1 MKNSIRNKWQQ
12 ALARN
17 RQALGTRTAKVGGY
31 SFVLSLVV
39 LAILIAVNVLASKL
53 PASWTQWD
61 ISAAQLYSLTSDTK
75 VVVTNL
81 QQDVTIYWISQA
93 GKEDTVIQKLLDRY
107 AELSDH
113 ITVVKKDPDVYPTFA
128 QQYTDETVA
137 NNSLVVESGDKSR
150 YIGYDNIYQVD
161 AGDYYTGGSV
171 SQSFDGEGQITSA
184 IDYVISTDLPK
195 VYLLSGHGEA
205 ALSDAFSDEL
215 QRANYDTVAD
225 FSLLNVDAVPEDCD
239 VLLINAPT
247 SDISDEELTM
257 LRTYLQGGGKLTV
270 LSGPQKDTDLPNL
283 DALLTD
289 YGVTVQN
296 GVVVD
301 NNRDYYAFTA
311 PYVLMPEI
319 QSSDIT
325 DPLKEGDYHV
335 IVPIAAG
342 LTVGENTNGATVT
355 ELLKTSSDQSFS
367 KAAGYAMTTYDKED
381 GDLDGPFT
389 LAVSV
394 EDPTA
399 GGRLFWVSSDYLL
412 DEMYNSYS
420 SGANLDF
427 VMNALTWMIGDTD
440 AVSIRT
446 KSLDYNYLTI
456 SSSSAAWLKVC
467 MIGII
472 PVGFLLLGV
481 DEVLRRRKKV

>member
-1 MKNSIRNKWQQ
+1 MKNSLQNKWQG
-12 ALARN
+12 AMARN
-17 RQALGTRTAKVGGY
+17 RQALNTRTAKVGGY

-53 PASWTQWD
+53 PTSWTQFD

-128 QQYTDETVA
+128 QQYTEETVT

-161 AGDYYTGGSV
+161 TGSYYTTGSV

-184 IDYVISTDLPK
+184 IDYVVSTDLPQ

-205 ALSDAFSDEL
+205 EPSQTLSDEL
-215 QRANYDTVAD
+215 QRSNYETVSD
-225 FSLLNVDAVPEDCD
+225 FSLLNVDAIPEDCD

-257 LRTYLQGGGKLTV
+257 LQDYITNGGKVVV
-270 LSGPQKDTDLPNL
+270 LSGPQEKADLPNL
-283 DALLTD
+283 QTLLTN
-289 YGVTVQN
+289 YGVTFTD

-301 NNRDYYAFTA
+301 TNRDYYAFTA

-325 DPLKEGDYHV
+325 DPLKDGDYHV
-335 IVPIAAG
+335 IVPIAQG
-342 LTVGENTNGATVT
+342 LTVGETTNGATVT
-355 ELLKTSSDQSFS
+355 SLLQTSTDSFS
-367 KAAGYAMTTYDKED
+367 KAAGYAMTTYDKEE
-381 GDLDGPFT
+381 GDVDGPFT

-394 EDPTA
+394 EDSTA
-399 GGRLFWVSSDYLL
+399 GGRLLWVASDYLL
-412 DEMYNSYS
+412 DDMYNSYS

-427 VMNALTWMIGDTD
+427 LMNGLTWMIGDTD
-440 AVSIRT
+440 AVSIRS
-446 KSLDYNYLTI
+446 KSLNYNSLTI
-456 SSSSAAWLKVC
+456 SSSSAAWLKIC

>member
-1 MKNSIRNKWQQ
+1 MKNSLQNKWQG

-17 RQALGTRTAKVGGY
+17 RQALSTRTAKVGGY

-53 PASWTQWD
+53 PTSWTQFD

-107 AELSDH
+107 QELSDH

-128 QQYTDETVA
+128 QQYTEETVM
-137 NNSLVVESGDKSR
+137 NNSLVVESGDKNR
-150 YIGYDNIYQVD
+150 YISYDNIYQYD
-161 AGDYYTGGSV
+161 TGSYYTTGSV

-184 IDYVISTDLPK
+184 IDYVVSTDLPQ

-205 ALSDAFSDEL
+205 ALSETFADEL
-215 QRANYDTVAD
+215 ERSNCETVED
-225 FSLLNVDAVPEDCD
+225 FSLLNVDAIPEECD

-257 LRTYLQGGGKLTV
+257 LRSYVQGGGKLVV
-270 LSGPQKDTDLPNL
+270 LSGPQENADLPNL
-283 DALLTD
+283 QALLSD
-289 YGVTVQN
+289 YGVTVN
-296 GVVVD
+296 DGVVVD
-301 NNRDYYAFTA
+301 TNRDYYAFTA
-311 PYVLMPEI
+311 PYVLMPVIE
-319 QSSDIT
+319 SSDIT
-325 DPLKEGDYHV
+325 DPLKDGDYHV

-342 LTVGENTNGATVT
+342 LTVGEDNGGATVT
-355 ELLKTSSDQSFS
+355 SLLKTSTDSFS

-381 GDLDGPFT
+381 GDIDGPFT

-394 EDPTA
+394 EDANA
-399 GGRLFWVSSDYLL
+399 GGRLLWVASDYLL
-412 DEMYNSYS
+412 DDMYNSYS

-427 VMNALTWMIGDTD
+427 VMNGLSWMIGNTD
-440 AVSIRT
+440 AVSIRS

-472 PVGFLLLGV
+472 PVGFLLLGL

>member
-1 MKNSIRNKWQQ
+1 MKNSLQNKWQG

-17 RQALGTRTAKVGGY
+17 RQALSTRTAKVGGY

-53 PASWTQWD
+53 PTSWTQFD

-107 AELSDH
+107 QELSDH

-128 QQYTDETVA
+128 QQYTEETVM
-137 NNSLVVESGDKSR
+137 NNSLVVESGDKNR
-150 YIGYDNIYQVD
+150 YISYDNIYQYD
-161 AGDYYTGGSV
+161 TGSYYTTGSV

-184 IDYVISTDLPK
+184 IDYVVSTDLPQ

-205 ALSDAFSDEL
+205 ALSETFADEL
-215 QRANYDTVAD
+215 ERSNYETVED
-225 FSLLNVDAVPEDCD
+225 FSLLNVDAIPEECD

-257 LRTYLQGGGKLTV
+257 LRSYVQGGGKLVV
-270 LSGPQKDTDLPNL
+270 LSGPQENADLSNL
-283 DALLTD
+283 QALLSD
-289 YGVTVQN
+289 YGVTVN
-296 GVVVD
+296 DGVVVD
-301 NNRDYYAFTA
+301 TNRDYYAFTA

-319 QSSDIT
+319 ESSDIT
-325 DPLKEGDYHV
+325 DPLKDGDYHV
-335 IVPIAAG
+335 IVPIGAG
-342 LTVGENTNGATVT
+342 LTVGEDNGGATVT
-355 ELLKTSSDQSFS
+355 SLLKTSTDSFS

-381 GDLDGPFT
+381 GDIDGPFT

-394 EDPTA
+394 EDANA
-399 GGRLFWVSSDYLL
+399 GGRLLWVASDYLL
-412 DEMYNSYS
+412 DDMYNSYS

-427 VMNALTWMIGDTD
+427 VMNGLSWMIGNTD
-440 AVSIRT
+440 AVSIRS

-472 PVGFLLLGV
+472 PVGFLLLGL

>member
-1 MKNSIRNKWQQ
+1 MKNSLQNKWQG

-17 RQALGTRTAKVGGY
+17 RQALSTRTAKVGGY

-53 PASWTQWD
+53 PTSWTQFD

-107 AELSDH
+107 QELSDH

-128 QQYTDETVA
+128 QQYTEETVM
-137 NNSLVVESGDKSR
+137 NNSLVVESGDKNR
-150 YIGYDNIYQVD
+150 YISYDNIYQYD
-161 AGDYYTGGSV
+161 TGSYYTTGSV

-184 IDYVISTDLPK
+184 IDYVVSTDLPQ

-205 ALSDAFSDEL
+205 ALSETFADEL
-215 QRANYDTVAD
+215 ERSNYETVED
-225 FSLLNVDAVPEDCD
+225 FSLLNVDAIPEECD
-239 VLLINAPT
+239 VLLLNAPT

-257 LRTYLQGGGKLTV
+257 LRSYVQGGGKLVV
-270 LSGPQKDTDLPNL
+270 LSGPQENADLSNL
-283 DALLTD
+283 QALLSD
-289 YGVTVQN
+289 YGVTVN
-296 GVVVD
+296 DGVVVD
-301 NNRDYYAFTA
+301 TNRDYYAFTA

-319 QSSDIT
+319 ESSDIT
-325 DPLKEGDYHV
+325 DPLKDGDYHV

-342 LTVGENTNGATVT
+342 LTVGEDNGGATVT
-355 ELLKTSSDQSFS
+355 SLLKTSTDSFS

-381 GDLDGPFT
+381 GDIDGPFT

-394 EDPTA
+394 EDANA
-399 GGRLFWVSSDYLL
+399 GGRLLWVASDYLL
-412 DEMYNSYS
+412 DDMYNSYS

-427 VMNALTWMIGDTD
+427 VMNGLSWMIGNTD
-440 AVSIRT
+440 AVSIRS

-472 PVGFLLLGV
+472 PVGFLLLGL

>member
-1 MKNSIRNKWQQ
+1 MKNSLQNKWQG

-17 RQALGTRTAKVGGY
+17 RQALSTRTAKVGGY

-53 PASWTQWD
+53 PTSWTQFD

-107 AELSDH
+107 QELSDH

-128 QQYTDETVA
+128 QQYTEETVM
-137 NNSLVVESGDKSR
+137 NNSLVVESGDKNR
-150 YIGYDNIYQVD
+150 YISYDNIYQYD
-161 AGDYYTGGSV
+161 TGSYYTTGSV

-184 IDYVISTDLPK
+184 IDYVVSTDLPQ

-205 ALSDAFSDEL
+205 ALSETFADEL
-215 QRANYDTVAD
+215 ERSNYETVED
-225 FSLLNVDAVPEDCD
+225 FSLLNVDAIPEECD

-257 LRTYLQGGGKLTV
+257 LRSYVQGGGKLVV
-270 LSGPQKDTDLPNL
+270 LSGPQENADLPNL
-283 DALLTD
+283 QALLSD
-289 YGVTVQN
+289 YGVTVN
-296 GVVVD
+296 DGVVVD
-301 NNRDYYAFTA
+301 TNRDYYAFTA

-319 QSSDIT
+319 ESSDIT
-325 DPLKEGDYHV
+325 DPLKDGDYHV

-342 LTVGENTNGATVT
+342 LTVGEDNGGATVT
-355 ELLKTSSDQSFS
+355 SLLKTSTDSFS

-381 GDLDGPFT
+381 GDIDGPFT

-394 EDPTA
+394 EDANA
-399 GGRLFWVSSDYLL
+399 GGRLLWVASDYLL
-412 DEMYNSYS
+412 DDMYNSYS

-427 VMNALTWMIGDTD
+427 VMNGLSWMTGNTD
-440 AVSIRT
+440 AVSIRS

-472 PVGFLLLGV
+472 PVGFLLLGL

>member
-1 MKNSIRNKWQQ
+1 MKNSLQNKWQG

-17 RQALGTRTAKVGGY
+17 RQALSTRTAKVGGY

-53 PASWTQWD
+53 PTSWTQFD

-107 AELSDH
+107 QELSDH

-128 QQYTDETVA
+128 QQYTEETVM
-137 NNSLVVESGDKSR
+137 NNSLVVESGDKNR
-150 YIGYDNIYQVD
+150 YISYDNIYQYD
-161 AGDYYTGGSV
+161 TGSYYTTGSV

-184 IDYVISTDLPK
+184 IDYVVSTDLPQ

-205 ALSDAFSDEL
+205 ALSETFADEL
-215 QRANYDTVAD
+215 ERSNYETVED
-225 FSLLNVDAVPEDCD
+225 FSLLNVDAIPEECD

-257 LRTYLQGGGKLTV
+257 LRSYVQGGGKLVV
-270 LSGPQKDTDLPNL
+270 LSGPQENADLPNL
-283 DALLTD
+283 QALLSD
-289 YGVTVQN
+289 YGVTVN
-296 GVVVD
+296 DGVVVD
-301 NNRDYYAFTA
+301 TNRDYYAFTA

-319 QSSDIT
+319 ESSDIT
-325 DPLKEGDYHV
+325 DPLKDGDYHV

-342 LTVGENTNGATVT
+342 LTVGEDNGGATVT
-355 ELLKTSSDQSFS
+355 SLLKSSTDSFS

-381 GDLDGPFT
+381 GDIDGPFT

-394 EDPTA
+394 EDA
-399 GGRLFWVSSDYLL
+399 NVGGRLLWVASDYLL
-412 DEMYNSYS
+412 DDMYNSYS

-427 VMNALTWMIGDTD
+427 VMNGLSWMIGNTD
-440 AVSIRT
+440 AVSIRS

-472 PVGFLLLGV
+472 PVGFLLLGL

>member
-1 MKNSIRNKWQQ
+1 MKNSLQKKWQG

-17 RQALGTRTAKVGGY
+17 RQALSTRTAKVGGY

-53 PASWTQWD
+53 PTSWTQFD

-107 AELSDH
+107 QELSDH

-128 QQYTDETVA
+128 QQYTEETVM
-137 NNSLVVESGDKSR
+137 NNSLVVESGDKNR
-150 YIGYDNIYQVD
+150 YISYDNIYQYD
-161 AGDYYTGGSV
+161 TGSYYTTGSV

-184 IDYVISTDLPK
+184 IDYVVSTDLPQ

-205 ALSDAFSDEL
+205 ALSETFADEL
-215 QRANYDTVAD
+215 ERSNYETVED
-225 FSLLNVDAVPEDCD
+225 FSLLNVDAIPEECD

-257 LRTYLQGGGKLTV
+257 LRSYVQGGGKLVV
-270 LSGPQKDTDLPNL
+270 LSGPQESADLPNL
-283 DALLTD
+283 QALLSD
-289 YGVTVQN
+289 YGVTVN
-296 GVVVD
+296 DGVVVD
-301 NNRDYYAFTA
+301 TNRDYYAFTA

-319 QSSDIT
+319 ESSDIT
-325 DPLKEGDYHV
+325 DPLKDGDYHV

-342 LTVGENTNGATVT
+342 LTVGEDNGGATVT
-355 ELLKTSSDQSFS
+355 SLLKTSTDSFS

-381 GDLDGPFT
+381 GDIDGPFT

-394 EDPTA
+394 EDANA
-399 GGRLFWVSSDYLL
+399 GGRLLWVASDYLL
-412 DEMYNSYS
+412 DDMYNSYS

-427 VMNALTWMIGDTD
+427 VMNGLSWMIGNTD
-440 AVSIRT
+440 AVSIRS

-472 PVGFLLLGV
+472 PVGFLLLGL

>member
-1 MKNSIRNKWQQ
+1 MKNSLQNKWQG

-17 RQALGTRTAKVGGY
+17 RQALSTRTAKVGGY

-53 PASWTQWD
+53 PTSWTQFD

-107 AELSDH
+107 QELSDH

-128 QQYTDETVA
+128 QQYTEETVM
-137 NNSLVVESGDKSR
+137 NNSLVVESGDKNR
-150 YIGYDNIYQVD
+150 YISYDNIYQYD
-161 AGDYYTGGSV
+161 TGSYYTTGSV

-184 IDYVISTDLPK
+184 IDYVVSTDLPQ

-205 ALSDAFSDEL
+205 ALSETFADEL
-215 QRANYDTVAD
+215 ERSNYETVED
-225 FSLLNVDAVPEDCD
+225 FSLLNVDAIPEECD

-257 LRTYLQGGGKLTV
+257 LRSYVQGGGKLVV
-270 LSGPQKDTDLPNL
+270 LSGPQENADLPNL
-283 DALLTD
+283 QALLSD
-289 YGVTVQN
+289 YGVTVN
-296 GVVVD
+296 DGVVVD
-301 NNRDYYAFTA
+301 TNRDYYAFTA

-319 QSSDIT
+319 ESSDIT
-325 DPLKEGDYHV
+325 DPLKDGDYHV

-342 LTVGENTNGATVT
+342 LTVGEDNGGATVT
-355 ELLKTSSDQSFS
+355 SLLKTSTDSFS

-381 GDLDGPFT
+381 GDIDGPFT

-394 EDPTA
+394 EDPNA
-399 GGRLFWVSSDYLL
+399 GGRLLWVASDYLL
-412 DEMYNSYS
+412 DDMYNSYS

-427 VMNALTWMIGDTD
+427 VMNGLSWMIGNTD
-440 AVSIRT
+440 AVSIRS

-472 PVGFLLLGV
+472 PVGFLLLGL

>member
-1 MKNSIRNKWQQ
+1 MKNSLQNKWQG
-12 ALARN
+12 AMARN
-17 RQALGTRTAKVGGY
+17 RQALNTRTAKVGGY

-53 PASWTQWD
+53 PTSWTQFD

-128 QQYTDETVA
+128 QQYTEETVT

-161 AGDYYTGGSV
+161 TGSYYTTGSV

-184 IDYVISTDLPK
+184 IDYVVSTDLPQ

-205 ALSDAFSDEL
+205 EPSQTLSDEL
-215 QRANYDTVAD
+215 QRSNYETVSD
-225 FSLLNVDAVPEDCD
+225 FSLLNVDAIPEDCD

-257 LRTYLQGGGKLTV
+257 LQDYITNGGKVVV
-270 LSGPQKDTDLPNL
+270 LSGPQEDADLPNL
-283 DALLTD
+283 QTLLTN
-289 YGVTVQN
+289 YGVTFTD

-301 NNRDYYAFTA
+301 TNRDYYAFTA

-325 DPLKEGDYHV
+325 DPLKDGDYHV
-335 IVPIAAG
+335 IVPIAQG
-342 LTVGENTNGATVT
+342 LTVGETTNGATVT
-355 ELLKTSSDQSFS
+355 SLLQTSTDSFS
-367 KAAGYAMTTYDKED
+367 KAAGYAMTTYDKEE
-381 GDLDGPFT
+381 GDVDSPFT

-394 EDPTA
+394 EDSAA
-399 GGRLFWVSSDYLL
+399 GGRLLWVASDYLL
-412 DEMYNSYS
+412 DDMYNSYS

-427 VMNALTWMIGDTD
+427 LMNGLTWMIGDTD
-440 AVSIRT
+440 AVSIRS
-446 KSLDYNYLTI
+446 KSLNYNYLTI
-456 SSSSAAWLKVC
+456 SSSSAAWLKIC

>member
-1 MKNSIRNKWQQ
+1 MKNSLQNKWQG

-17 RQALGTRTAKVGGY
+17 RQALRTRTAKVGGY

-53 PASWTQWD
+53 PTSWTQFD

-107 AELSDH
+107 QELSDH

-128 QQYTDETVA
+128 QQYTEETVM
-137 NNSLVVESGDKSR
+137 NNSLVVESGDKNR
-150 YIGYDNIYQVD
+150 YISYDNIYQYD
-161 AGDYYTGGSV
+161 TGSYYTTGSV

-184 IDYVISTDLPK
+184 IDYVVSTDLPQ

-205 ALSDAFSDEL
+205 ALSETFADEL
-215 QRANYDTVAD
+215 ERSNYETVED
-225 FSLLNVDAVPEDCD
+225 FSLLNVDAIPEECD

-257 LRTYLQGGGKLTV
+257 LRSYVQGGGKLVV
-270 LSGPQKDTDLPNL
+270 LSGPQENADLPNL
-283 DALLTD
+283 QALLSD
-289 YGVTVQN
+289 YGVTVN
-296 GVVVD
+296 DGVVVD
-301 NNRDYYAFTA
+301 TNRDYYAFTA

-319 QSSDIT
+319 ESSDIT
-325 DPLKEGDYHV
+325 DPLKDGDYHV
-335 IVPIAAG
+335 IVPIGAG
-342 LTVGENTNGATVT
+342 LTVGEDNGGATVT
-355 ELLKTSSDQSFS
+355 SLLKTSTDSFS

-381 GDLDGPFT
+381 GDIDGPFT

-394 EDPTA
+394 EDANA
-399 GGRLFWVSSDYLL
+399 GGRLLWVASDYLL
-412 DEMYNSYS
+412 DDMYNSYS

-427 VMNALTWMIGDTD
+427 VMNGLSWMIGNTD
-440 AVSIRT
+440 AVSIRS

-472 PVGFLLLGV
+472 PVGFLLLGL